1 MELRI
6 MTGKLILL
14 GFIIYQCVSSEIDN
28 LPWLVFSLL
37 VYICINLG
45 IVILPKGKTKKLF
58 IIISVIISIV
68 SYAEVHPLFIL
79 FLPFTLCE
87 GAADFGLPKWAVLAA
102 SIVPI
107 LFINESISA
116 VYALTAAFQFL
127 LYWAASYDAARIEKL
142 EHHIDQT
149 RRDLQKLTNMLRE
162 NKEFI
167 RQSEYTYKLEERN
180 RLSQEIHDKIGH
192 SMTGALIQLEA
203 AKRVLDID
211 KEKASELL
219 QNAINIS
226 KDGIE
231 NIRLT
236 LKSVKPPSE
245 QMGIHRL
252 KLFIDECSAQYHMN
266 ISFLHKGD
274 LDVISQIQ
282 WKIIFENITEAL
294 TNSVKYAEATHVS
307 ICIHV
312 LNTLIKAEVKDNGK
326 GRQKIK
332 KGMGIIGMEERAA
345 SVNGKVIVDGSNGF
359 SVTTLLPKHE

>member
-14 GFIIYQCVSSEIDN
+14 GFIIYQCVFSESDN

-37 VYICINLG
+37 VYVCINLG
-45 IVILPKGKTKKLF
+45 IAILPKGKTKKLF

-102 SIVPI
+102 SIVPV

-127 LYWAASYDAARIEKL
+127 LYWAASDDVRDQKL

-252 KLFIDECSAQYHMN
+252 RLFIDECSAQYHMN

-282 WKIIFENITEAL
+282 WSIIFENITEAL

>member
-37 VYICINLG
+37 VYACINLG
-45 IVILPKGKTKKLF
+45 IAILPEGKIKKLF
-58 IIISVIISIV
+58 IIISVIISIF

-79 FLPFTLCE
+79 FLPFNLYE
-87 GAADFGLPKWAVLAA
+87 GAANFGLPKWAVLAA
-102 SIVPI
+102 SIVPV
-107 LFINESISA
+107 LFINESILA
-116 VYALTAAFQFL
+116 VYALATAFQFL
-127 LYWAASYDAARIEKL
+127 LYWAASYDATRIEKL

-192 SMTGALIQLEA
+192 SITGALIQLEA
-203 AKRVLDID
+203 AKRILDID

-294 TNSVKYAEATHVS
+294 TNSVKYADATHVS
-307 ICIHV
+307 IYIHV

>member
-1 MELRI
+1 M
-6 MTGKLILL
+6 
-14 GFIIYQCVSSEIDN
+14 
-28 LPWLVFSLL
+28 
-37 VYICINLG
+37 
-45 IVILPKGKTKKLF
+45 
-58 IIISVIISIV
+58 
-68 SYAEVHPLFIL
+68 HPLFIL

-87 GAADFGLPKWAVLAA
+87 GELDFGLPKWAVLAA
-102 SIVPI
+102 SIVPV

-127 LYWAASYDAARIEKL
+127 LYWAASHEAARIEKL

-252 KLFIDECSAQYHMN
+252 RLFIDECSAQYHMN

-294 TNSVKYAEATHVS
+294 TNSVNMLKRHVS